1 MTTQALYSNNM
12 GAISNWDNSIIV
24 LEYSNGKCFES

>member
-12 GAISNWDNSIIV
+12 GAISNSDNSIIV
-24 LEYSNGKCFES
+24 LDSNGKCFES